1 MEQFLLASHGSLAR
15 AMKETAAFLLGAN
28 ENVHCLCAYVDEAS
42 MNLEK
47 MVGEWVTGRKPE
59 EHWTVITD
67 IFGGSVNN
75 EFMKYT
81 GDRRFN
87 LVAGMSLPLVI
98 ALLNHPDA
106 VDPDTIRAVLAQ
118 VRSSIVYCND
128 MVENQDLEDEDF

>member
-1 MEQFLLASHGSLAR
+1 M
-15 AMKETAAFLLGAN
+15 
-28 ENVHCLCAYVDEAS
+28 
-42 MNLEK
+42 
-47 MVGEWVTGRKPE
+47 TGRKPE

-81 GDRRFN
+81 GDWRFN

-106 VDPDTIRAVLAQ
+106 VDPDTIRAVLAR

>member
-1 MEQFLLASHGSLAR
+1 MEEFLLASHGSLAR
-15 AMKETAAFLLGAN
+15 AMKETAAFLLGTN

-42 MNLEK
+42 MNLEQ
-47 MVGEWVTGRKPE
+47 MVGEWAAGRKPE

-75 EFMKYT
+75 EFMKYA
-81 GDRRFN
+81 GDPGVN

-98 ALLNHPDA
+98 GLGPDA
-106 VDPDTIRAVLAQ
+106 IRAVLAQ

-128 MVENQDLEDEDF
+128 RMEKQDMEDEDF

>member
-15 AMKETAAFLLGAN
+15 AMKETAAFLLGTN

-42 MNLEK
+42 MNLEQ
-47 MVGEWVTGRKPE
+47 MGGEWAAGRKTE

-75 EFMKYT
+75 EFMKYA
-81 GDRRFN
+81 GDPGVN

-98 ALLNHPDA
+98 GLLNQPGQVGPDA
-106 VDPDTIRAVLAQ
+106 IRAVLAQ
-118 VRSSIVYCND
+118 VRSSIAYCND
-128 MVENQDLEDEDF
+128 MMEKQDMEDEDF